1 MTARHQPPRAM
12 TARQQPPRA
21 MTARHQLALA
31 LGGAAVIALAGLIAL
46 VVGMPTVDLGVAL
59 SDPTSWQHQALIS
72 LQLPRIAQGLAVGA
86 VLGVSGAALQGLLR
100 NPLADPYVLGVS
112 GGAALGSA
120 SVSLVASALTL
131 SAPLVVEPLG
141 GFVGAFVALL
151 VVISLGSERGVP
163 SPLRMLLVGVVVNA
177 LAGALLM
184 VLASLGDPTT
194 VQRTLVRLMGTLG
207 ADPAEPL
214 LVPIVVIAALV
225 ALVSVVPHTLA
236 LNLLALG
243 DDTAKSLGL
252 EPDRLRRRLF
262 VLLSLPV
269 GAVVAVT
276 GLIGFAGLVVPHAVR
291 LVFGP
296 DHRRLVPLS
305 AAFGAAFVVLADA
318 LVSALAS
325 PLGTELPVGVVTAL
339 VGGPIFLML
348 LRVRLRGGAL

>member
-1 MTARHQPPRAM
+1 MTPPPTVTPR
-12 TARQQPPRA
+12 RQ
-21 MTARHQLALA
+21 L
-31 LGGAAVIALAGLIAL
+31 VIALVAAGVIVLAAVLALLI
-46 VVGMPTVDLGVAL
+46 GMPSVDLATAW
-59 SDPTSWQHQALIS
+59 SDPTSWQHQALFK

-120 SVSLVASALTL
+120 AVALTAGAL
-131 SAPLVVEPLG
+131 GIAAPLIVEPLG
-141 GFVGAFVALL
+141 GFAGALAALL
-151 VVISLGSERGVP
+151 IVISLGAERGVP

-184 VLASLGDPTT
+184 VLASLGDAAT

-214 LVPIVVIAALV
+214 LVPIVLIAAAV
-225 ALVSVVPHTLA
+225 ALVGVVPHTLS

-243 DDTAKSLGL
+243 DETARSLGL

-291 LVFGP
+291 LVSGP
-296 DHRRLVPLS
+296 DHRTLVPLS
-305 AAFGAAFVVLADA
+305 AAFGAAFVTLADA
-318 LVSALAS
+318 AVSAMAG
-325 PLGTELPVGVVTAL
+325 PLGSELPVGVVTAL
-339 VGGPIFLML
+339 IGGPIFLML
-348 LRVRLRGGAL
+348 LRVRLRGARA

>member
-1 MTARHQPPRAM
+1 
-12 TARQQPPRA
+12 
-21 MTARHQLALA
+21 
-31 LGGAAVIALAGLIAL
+31 
-46 VVGMPTVDLGVAL
+46 MPSVDLGPAL
-59 SDPTSWQHQALIS
+59 SDPTSWQHQALFK

-86 VLGVSGAALQGLLR
+86 VLGVAGAALQGLLR

-120 SVSLVASALTL
+120 SFSLLSSALLTT
-131 SAPLVVEPLG
+131 SPLMLAPLG
-141 GFVGAFVALL
+141 GFVGALAALAL
-151 VVISLGSERGVP
+151 VMALGSERGAP

-177 LAGALLM
+177 LAGAMLM
-184 VLASLGDPTT
+184 VLAALGDAST

-214 LVPIVVIAALV
+214 LVPIVLVAAALALV
-225 ALVSVVPHTLA
+225 AVLPHTLG

-243 DDTAKSLGL
+243 DDTARSLGL
-252 EPDRLRRRLF
+252 DPDRLRRRLF

-291 LVFGP
+291 LVAGP

-305 AAFGAAFVVLADA
+305 AAFGAAFVALADA
-318 LVSALAS
+318 TVSALA
-325 PLGTELPVGVVTAL
+325 PALGTELPVGVVTAL
-339 VGGPIFLML
+339 VGGPVFLGL
-348 LRVRLRGGAL
+348 LRVRLARGAA

>member
-1 MTARHQPPRAM
+1 MTSR
-12 TARQQPPRA
+12 RQLTIA
-21 MTARHQLALA
+21 TICCAVVALAALLALC
-31 LGGAAVIALAGLIAL
+31 
-46 VVGMPTVDLGVAL
+46 VGMPAIDLGTAL
-59 SDPTSWQHQALIS
+59 SDPASWQHQALVK

-120 SVSLVASALTL
+120 SVALVAGAISA
-131 SAPLVVEPLG
+131 SAPLVIEPLG
-141 GFVGAFVALL
+141 GFAGALAALL
-151 VVISLGSERGVP
+151 IVISLGAERGVP

-184 VLASLGDPTT
+184 VLASLGDAAA

-214 LVPIVVIAALV
+214 LVPIVLV
-225 ALVSVVPHTLA
+225 AAVVALAGVLPHTLS

-243 DDTAKSLGL
+243 DDTAQSLGL
-252 EPDRLRRRLF
+252 EPERLRRRLF

-291 LVFGP
+291 LVSGP
-296 DHRRLVPLS
+296 DHRTLVPLS
-305 AAFGAAFVVLADA
+305 AAVGAAFVTLADA
-318 LVSALAS
+318 AVSALAPS
-325 PLGTELPVGVVTAL
+325 LGSELPVGVVTAL
-339 VGGPIFLML
+339 IGGPIFLML
-348 LRVRLRGGAL
+348 LRVRLREGART

>member
-1 MTARHQPPRAM
+1 MTAR
-12 TARQQPPRA
+12 RQVIVA
-21 MTARHQLALA
+21 LVGVAIIAVAALLAL
-31 LGGAAVIALAGLIAL
+31 II
-46 VVGMPTVDLGVAL
+46 GMPTVDLGVAL
-59 SDPTSWQHQALIS
+59 SEPTSWQHQALMQ
-72 LQLPRIAQGLAVGA
+72 LQLPRIVQGLAVGA

-120 SVSLVASALTL
+120 SVSLVAGALMSA
-131 SAPLVVEPLG
+131 APLAIAPLG
-141 GFVGAFVALL
+141 GFAGALL
-151 VVISLGSERGVP
+151 ALFIVLALGAERGVP

-177 LAGALLM
+177 LAGAALM
-184 VLASLGDPTT
+184 VLAALGDANT

-214 LVPIVVIAALV
+214 LVPIVVFAALV
-225 ALVSVVPHTLA
+225 AVASVMPHTLA

-252 EPDRLRRRLF
+252 EPERLRRRLF

-291 LVFGP
+291 LMTGP
-296 DHRRLVPLS
+296 DHRLLVPLS
-305 AAFGAAFVVLADA
+305 AACGAAFVVLADA
-318 LVSALAS
+318 TVSALAG

-339 VGGPIFLML
+339 VGGPVFLML
-348 LRVRLRGGAL
+348 LRVRLRGAG

>member
-1 MTARHQPPRAM
+1 
-12 TARQQPPRA
+12 
-21 MTARHQLALA
+21 
-31 LGGAAVIALAGLIAL
+31 
-46 VVGMPTVDLGVAL
+46 MPSVDLGPAL
-59 SDPTSWQHQALIS
+59 SDPASWQHQALFK

-86 VLGVSGAALQGLLR
+86 VLGVAGAALQGLLR

-120 SVSLVASALTL
+120 SVSLVSTALLAT
-131 SAPLVVEPLG
+131 SPLMLAPLG
-141 GFVGAFVALL
+141 GFAGALAALA
-151 VVISLGSERGVP
+151 VVMALGSERGVP

-177 LAGALLM
+177 LAGAALM
-184 VLASLGDPTT
+184 VLAALGDATT

-214 LVPIVVIAALV
+214 LVPIVLVAAVIALIAVLPS
-225 ALVSVVPHTLA
+225 ALA

-243 DDTAKSLGL
+243 DDTARSLGL
-252 EPDRLRRRLF
+252 DPDHLRRRLF

-291 LVFGP
+291 LVAGP

-305 AAFGAAFVVLADA
+305 AAFGAAFVALADA
-318 LVSALAS
+318 TVSALA
-325 PLGTELPVGVVTAL
+325 PALGTELPVGVVTAL
-339 VGGPIFLML
+339 VGGPVFLAL
-348 LRVRLRGGAL
+348 LRVRLARGAA

>member
-1 MTARHQPPRAM
+1 VTPRHQA
-12 TARQQPPRA
+12 
-21 MTARHQLALA
+21 ALA
-31 LGGAAVIALAGLIAL
+31 LGGAVVIALAGLIAL
-46 VVGMPTVDLGVAL
+46 FIGMPTVDLATAL
-59 SDPTSWQHQALIS
+59 SDPTSWQHQALWS
-72 LQLPRIAQGLAVGA
+72 LQVPRIAQGLAVGA
-86 VLGVSGAALQGLLR
+86 VLGVAGAALQGLLR

-120 SVSLVASALTL
+120 AVSLVASALSLAT
-131 SAPLVVEPLG
+131 PIVVEPIG
-141 GFVGAFVALL
+141 GFFGALVALAI
-151 VVISLGSERGVP
+151 VISLGSERGVP

-184 VLASLGDPTT
+184 VLASLGDATT

-207 ADPAEPL
+207 ADPSEPL
-214 LVPIVVIAALV
+214 LVPIVLVAALV
-225 ALVSVVPHTLA
+225 ALASVMPHALG

-243 DDTAKSLGL
+243 DDTARSLGL

-296 DHRRLVPLS
+296 DHRLLVPLS
-305 AAFGAAFVVLADA
+305 AAFGAAFVALADA
-318 LVSALAS
+318 VVSALS
-325 PLGTELPVGVVTAL
+325 GPLGTELPVGVVTAL

-348 LRVRLRGGAL
+348 LRVRLRGGPT